1 MKGFLS
7 VLWVRNI
14 WEAGEPEDKW
24 ASSHRGNINHCFVPS
39 VLCFDFLLFELFLRP
54 PKEKQDDLRLF
65 PHFFAHYLGLV
76 SATAVLVFYFPVY
89 CSSCLPVMI
98 SACFLVLCLVQFVL
112 NPSFPQNSRS
122 SSAELSSSHLLEYLP
137 TFPARFWVCSWILSG
152 CRGVVISIPHNK
164 KKASLVASA
173 GWWLESCCTETH
185 SKGKWFRQWGSL
197 QRNSLMLE
205 AITGTAG
212 SSITGCL
219 P

>member
-1 MKGFLS
+1 MGNLQDVDEGDGCGYMKGFLS

-14 WEAGEPEDKW
+14 WEAEEPEDKW
-24 ASSHRGNINHCFVPS
+24 ASSYRGNINHCFVPS

-122 SSAELSSSHLLEYLP
+122 SCSRAQQQPSAWIFTHLP
-137 TFPARFWVCSWILSG
+137 SKILSLFLNSQ
-152 CRGVVISIPHNK
+152 R
-164 KKASLVASA
+164 
-173 GWWLESCCTETH
+173 
-185 SKGKWFRQWGSL
+185 L
-197 QRNSLMLE
+197 QRCCYQYP
-205 AITGTAG
+205 T
-212 SSITGCL
+212 
-219 P
+219 